1 MVCDNLVKN
10 KLFPHPRALRP
21 STTRAR
27 QARAR
32 NRRGARH
39 RHGLQQDEE
48 ITEIEQ
54 DNVDGVD
61 ATNNPSL
68 EPHRRGGR
76 TADDL
81 EARSN
86 LGGHVLQLPINNA
99 NTTTKRRL
107 AGTNE
112 RCLMQIFQERLR
124 YPLPTRHRHIKTET
138 QQLPRWEA
146 MTDAMISKGGEVD
159 RKE

>member
-1 MVCDNLVKN
+1 MLDFNLQEQEK
-10 KLFPHPRALRP
+10 
-21 STTRAR
+21 
-27 QARAR
+27 
-32 NRRGARH
+32 
-39 RHGLQQDEE
+39 DEE

-86 LGGHVLQLPINNA
+86 LGGHELQLPINP
-99 NTTTKRRL
+99 TTTTDGGSL
-107 AGTNE
+107 ART
-112 RCLMQIFQERLR
+112 
-124 YPLPTRHRHIKTET
+124 K
-138 QQLPRWEA
+138 
-146 MTDAMISKGGEVD
+146 DA
-159 RKE
+159 